1 MSSENTRAPERCNS
15 ETDSVGVQ
23 ILNRE
28 DLFSKVHNLPCG
40 LSNLGN
46 TCFLN
51 SCVQLLNYTYEL
63 GNISFNCKIQDT
75 KKSNDQNV
83 FCDWQELRDFMMDIR
98 GKISTPIV
106 TPGKFVKTIHD
117 VAQIKGRDLFTGWAQ
132 NDLPE
137 FLLFMIE
144 CMHNSMKRSVN
155 IDVRGSIESSVD
167 DLALQ
172 CYTMLKT
179 EYARGEYSEISNIFY
194 GVYVSRLFNP
204 DSNILH
210 SNKPES
216 YSMIDLPIPVHNR
229 MENDINPISLIDC
242 FDIFVADE
250 LLSGWFNE
258 KTNCSESVKKNIAFW
273 SFPTILIIVLKRY
286 SPDGRHKNISLV
298 DFPLD
303 NLDLSKYVIGYKAS
317 SYKYKLFGVANHMG
331 GISGGHYTAFAQPN
345 GDKWYCFNDSNVC
358 EIPNKSLKNVIVS
371 SSAYCLFYRKI

>member
-1 MSSENTRAPERCNS
+1 MSS
-15 ETDSVGVQ
+15 
-23 ILNRE
+23 
-28 DLFSKVHNLPCG
+28 NLPCG
-40 LSNLGN
+40 LTNLGN

-63 GNISFNCKIQDT
+63 AAIPVADFTPDVQIQ
-75 KKSNDQNV
+75 NDRDV
-83 FCDWQELRDFMMDIR
+83 FREWRELRDFMIYTR
-98 GKISTPIV
+98 GKMPNPVI

-117 VAQIKGRDLFTGWAQ
+117 VAQIKGRELFTGWAQ

-144 CMHNSMKRSVN
+144 CIHNSNKRQVH
-155 IDVRGSIESSVD
+155 IDICGSTESSVD

-179 EYARGEYSEISNIFY
+179 EYGRGDYSEMSNLFY

-204 DSNILH
+204 EGNVLY

-216 YSMIDLPIPVHNR
+216 YSLLDLPIPAPKN
-229 MENDINPISLIDC
+229 ENNITLLDC
-242 FDIFVADE
+242 FDEFVSDE

-258 KTNCSESVKKNIAFW
+258 RTNKSEIVKKNIAFW

-286 SPDGRHKNISLV
+286 SPDGRYKNVSLI

-317 SYKYKLFGVANHMG
+317 SFKYKLFGVANHMG
-331 GISGGHYTAFAQPN
+331 GISGGHYTAFVKPDDD
-345 GDKWYCFNDSNVC
+345 DKWYCFNDAGVC
-358 EIPNKSLKNVIVS
+358 EIADHRIIVS